1 MLIAEIQSPVR
12 YLHCNSVQLGKGQMR
27 APRISQPLARG
38 FAAIHELEDC
48 MGDRFHFDETA
59 LWEAIPTVRV
69 DQVGADDP
77 WADGVDSGSTCC
89 EMLGDRAHEADNT
102 D

>member
-1 MLIAEIQSPVR
+1 
-12 YLHCNSVQLGKGQMR
+12 
-27 APRISQPLARG
+27 
-38 FAAIHELEDC
+38 